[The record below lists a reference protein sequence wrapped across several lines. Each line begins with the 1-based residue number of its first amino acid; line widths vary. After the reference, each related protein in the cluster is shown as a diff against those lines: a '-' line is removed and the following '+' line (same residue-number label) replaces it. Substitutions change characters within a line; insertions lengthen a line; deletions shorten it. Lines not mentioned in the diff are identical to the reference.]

1 MKRGV
6 VPMSKN
12 IVAASILSADLCSLG
27 EDIDRAQRAGAD
39 YLHFDVMDGVFV
51 NNISYG
57 IPVLDS
63 VRKYTDMFLDVH
75 LMITEP
81 VRYVGRF
88 AEYGADMI
96 TFHLEA
102 ARDVKKTID
111 EIKKTG
117 RRAGI
122 ALKPATPF
130 SEVIP
135 YFADIDMLLIMTV
148 EPGFGGQGLI
158 PETIDKLREAKRYAD
173 EHGIFADIEVDGGIN
188 GENAAMIRKAGANV
202 LVAGSYIFKSDDITA
217 SVKALRG

>member
-1 MKRGV
+1 
-6 VPMSKN
+6 MSKN

-39 YLHFDVMDGVFV
+39 YLHFDVMDGGFV

-81 VRYVGRF
+81 VRYVARF

-102 ARDVKKTID
+102 ARDVRKTID

-117 RRAGI
+117 RKAGI

-135 YFADIDMLLIMTV
+135 YFADIDMLLISNRIKILHV
-148 EPGFGGQGLI
+148 SLSQVFLI
-158 PETIDKLREAKRYAD
+158 MVSNNKM
-173 EHGIFADIEVDGGIN
+173 N
-188 GENAAMIRKAGANV
+188 M
-202 LVAGSYIFKSDDITA
+202 
-217 SVKALRG
+217 SVKSLKDRVPYI

>member
-1 MKRGV
+1 
-6 VPMSKN
+6 MSKN

-81 VRYVGRF
+81 VRYVSRF

-102 ARDVKKTID
+102 AHDVKKTID
-111 EIKKTG
+111 EIKSNCRWCILVSHGGEEFTS
-117 RRAGI
+117 
-122 ALKPATPF
+122 LP
-130 SEVIP
+130 SP
-135 YFADIDMLLIMTV
+135 YTRD
-148 EPGFGGQGLI
+148 
-158 PETIDKLREAKRYAD
+158 RYYQ
-173 EHGIFADIEVDGGIN
+173 N
-188 GENAAMIRKAGANV
+188 
-202 LVAGSYIFKSDDITA
+202 LKSDNPAYTKVLKYTKEKLKHEKEEIIESIHDH
-217 SVKALRG
+217 